1 MYKDNPTFNIKH
13 KLKSIFKSLLIPYF
27 IFTTIIAVPKAL
39 AHGNTIEWI
48 NICMDIIMGQASWFV
63 AALCLSELIF
73 ALSIW
78 ITRGK
83 LPLLLFIGVLGFGFS
98 IYLSHQNQTYPWQLD
113 NSLQALLFLCIGY
126 TYHRYEHV
134 FNIFNHISYISLLLL
149 IVVIVKIYES
159 MNGINMLIWHININ
173 NYPIFILDISLCALL
188 MIHLCKLLPR
198 YKWLIWTGEHS
209 LAYYFLC
216 GGIPFLISKLFMKVG
231 FTYNGNYL
239 YVMVA
244 FTIVYIITSICSWL
258 IYKYTPFLVGK

>member
-1 MYKDNPTFNIKH
+1 
-13 KLKSIFKSLLIPYF
+13 
-27 IFTTIIAVPKAL
+27 
-39 AHGNTIEWI
+39 
-48 NICMDIIMGQASWFV
+48 MDIIMGQASWFV